1 MGVWWSGQSQQTVN
15 LSAVCL
21 RRFESCRPHK
31 LKTTMTE
38 SDLENFIKKET
49 DEMRKEREKN
59 DYRNQ
64 EPFRTNR
71 MLEENGN
78 LIKEKGLEIGR
89 KVRLILLEIEGE
101 IIEIRENE
109 RNSVVVKREDGE
121 TFAYSPREME
131 PFDK

>member
-1 MGVWWSGQSQQTVN
+1 MARS
-15 LSAVCL
+15 
-21 RRFESCRPHK
+21 RFE
-31 LKTTMTE
+31 E
-38 SDLENFIKKET
+38 FIKKET
-49 DEMRKEREKN
+49 EQTRKNREENNYLNK
-59 DYRNQ
+59 

-71 MLEENGN
+71 ILEEDKN
-78 LIKEKGLEIGR
+78 LIKEKGLEMGK
-89 KVRLILLEIEGE
+89 KVRLILLKMEGE